1 MLASKSE
8 SMSESMLESK
18 SEWKSLKEM
27 EKRRSGVVCWR
38 RSIDFSVPETFSWA
52 KMSMLG
58 MVVMKVELSILG
70 R

>member
-8 SMSESMLESK
+8 SK
-18 SEWKSLKEM
+18 SQWKSSKEM

-38 RSIDFSVPETFSWA
+38 WSIDVSVCEIFSWA

-58 MVVMKVELSILG
+58 MVVMKVELSI
-70 R
+70 